1 MNLSSYVAIQNIM
14 SIQASICI
22 YSIMHDLI
30 YLHLFFIIRPCGT
43 YSIEEFDVCQ
53 RLVTLKCPHYPSA
66 AKKP

>member
-53 RLVTLKCPHYPSA
+53 
-66 AKKP
+66 